1 MGLVLHVDGG
11 SRGNPGPAGA
21 GVVLLDTS
29 GEKVHLAGYFLGTQT
44 NNAAEYYGLIRGLQR
59 AAKADPDSL
68 SIFADSELLVRQ
80 ITGEYRVKSPALAK
94 LYEQVQMLL
103 LKIRRWSIKHV
114 RREGNAEAD
123 RLANVAMDSRADV
136 IEFDIDESPE
146 EQRKNKPA
154 VRPAA
159 TPPTEEASQYT
170 ATNGVLDDLQTRV
183 QRVRVCAS
191 TPPQPATCPADGW
204 YREPL
209 LISAKLPAEMCVF
222 AAQSLLPTIL
232 ASQYT
237 DAGEFASLPTMTI
250 RCGRQGCPA
259 TFTVTPES
267 PSNGK
272 TID

>member
-21 GVVLLDTS
+21 GVVLLQDS

-59 AAKADPDSL
+59 ATKANPDSL
-68 SIFADSELLVRQ
+68 GIFADSELLVRQ
-80 ITGEYRVKSPALAK
+80 ITGEYRVKSPALAQ

-103 LKIRRWSIKHV
+103 LKIKRWSIKHV

-123 RLANVAMDSRADV
+123 RLANVAMDARADV
-136 IEFDIDESPE
+136 IEFDIDEDAGEP
-146 EQRKNKPA
+146 RKTKQAVQPA
-154 VRPAA
+154 TMQSTEKTTRTPAA
-159 TPPTEEASQYT
+159 RDASDDSKTP
-170 ATNGVLDDLQTRV
+170 V
-183 QRVRVCAS
+183 QRVRVSATTS
-191 TPPQPATCPADGW
+191 PQSKTCPADCW

-209 LISAKLPAEMCVF
+209 TISAKLPAEMCVF

-232 ASQYT
+232 AAQYT
-237 DAGEFASLPTMTI
+237 DAGEFASLPAMTV

-259 TFTVTPES
+259 TFTVAPES
-267 PSNGK
+267 PKNG
-272 TID
+272 TTLD